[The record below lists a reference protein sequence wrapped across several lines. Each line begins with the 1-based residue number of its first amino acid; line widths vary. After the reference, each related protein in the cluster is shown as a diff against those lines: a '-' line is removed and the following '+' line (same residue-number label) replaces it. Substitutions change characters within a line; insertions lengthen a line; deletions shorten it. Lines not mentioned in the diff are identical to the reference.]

1 MSNQSFIWHPFT
13 PLIVEGE
20 PINIV
25 KAESVYLHTD
35 DGRKIIDAV
44 SSWWVSIHGHGNK
57 KIAKAI
63 YEQALELEHVIF
75 AGFTHPPAQ
84 KLVENLKSI
93 LPDSISKFFFSD
105 DGSTSV
111 EVALKMS
118 FQYWSNQGIKNK
130 TKVIA
135 IKGAYHGDTFGSMSV
150 GDRSI
155 FTEPF
160 FPFLFDIELL
170 DFPELGDELET
181 IKQFE
186 KLTNRNDIASFIFE
200 PLVQG
205 AGGMRIYSAELL
217 DDLIRIAQS
226 KGIICI
232 ADEVM
237 TGFGRTGKLFAT
249 DHLENDPDIMCLSK
263 GLTGGTMA
271 MGITA
276 CNYKIVQAFESNE
289 LSKALLHGH
298 SYTGNPIA
306 CAAANASFDLLIDD
320 ACTNAREMINKN
332 HLKFKQKLVL
342 SGMVDNV
349 RILGT
354 ILAFDIRV
362 SEATSYDNEIRKKIF
377 PYFLKKNILL
387 RPLGNVIYIMPPYII
402 TKAQLEEVYE
412 AISEFLSE
420 QGS

>member
-1 MSNQSFIWHPFT
+1 MSKC
-13 PLIVEGE
+13 L
-20 PINIV
+20 
-25 KAESVYLHTD
+25 
-35 DGRKIIDAV
+35 
-44 SSWWVSIHGHGNK
+44 
-57 KIAKAI
+57 
-63 YEQALELEHVIF
+63 
-75 AGFTHPPAQ
+75 
-84 KLVENLKSI
+84 
-93 LPDSISKFFFSD
+93 
-105 DGSTSV
+105 
-111 EVALKMS
+111 
-118 FQYWSNQGIKNK
+118 
-130 TKVIA
+130 
-135 IKGAYHGDTFGSMSV
+135 
-150 GDRSI
+150 
-155 FTEPF
+155 
-160 FPFLFDIELL
+160 
-170 DFPELGDELET
+170 
-181 IKQFE
+181 
-186 KLTNRNDIASFIFE
+186 
-200 PLVQG
+200 
-205 AGGMRIYSAELL
+205 
-217 DDLIRIAQS
+217 
-226 KGIICI
+226 IICI

-402 TKAQLEEVYE
+402 TKAQLEEVY
-412 AISEFLSE
+412 
-420 QGS
+420 

>member
-1 MSNQSFIWHPFT
+1 LSNQSFIWHPFT

>member
-186 KLTNRNDIASFIFE
+186 KLTNRNDIA
-200 PLVQG
+200 
-205 AGGMRIYSAELL
+205 
-217 DDLIRIAQS
+217 
-226 KGIICI
+226 
-232 ADEVM
+232 
-237 TGFGRTGKLFAT
+237 
-249 DHLENDPDIMCLSK
+249 
-263 GLTGGTMA
+263 
-271 MGITA
+271 
-276 CNYKIVQAFESNE
+276 
-289 LSKALLHGH
+289 
-298 SYTGNPIA
+298 
-306 CAAANASFDLLIDD
+306 
-320 ACTNAREMINKN
+320 
-332 HLKFKQKLVL
+332 
-342 SGMVDNV
+342 
-349 RILGT
+349 
-354 ILAFDIRV
+354 
-362 SEATSYDNEIRKKIF
+362 
-377 PYFLKKNILL
+377 
-387 RPLGNVIYIMPPYII
+387 
-402 TKAQLEEVYE
+402 
-412 AISEFLSE
+412 
-420 QGS
+420 